1 MKPENRIALY
11 QSLRDKPMWRL
22 LAADHGP
29 VIVGLLQAHLMEG
42 ARSLSASVFYERLER
57 DLEALRGAG
66 HELPRTAQA
75 YVANWLAEGYLIRRF
90 PEGATEEEY
99 EVTAAAAEAIRY
111 VSGLAQPRISA
122 TESRLAVVI
131 DQLARLADETET
143 DPAVRVAALK
153 AERDRIDRE
162 IAAIEEGRLR
172 ALPADRAVERVREII
187 SLAEDLSAD
196 FRRVRDQFEAL
207 NRDLRERIMDN
218 EGSRGEVLDALFA
231 GVDVIA
237 ESDAGR
243 TFHAF
248 WRLLT
253 DQEQNATLDGA
264 VDRVLG
270 RDFVDAIGYSERRFL
285 IRLVNTLLDEGGRV
299 HEVLQHFA
307 RSLKQ
312 FVQSREYLEQRRLNQ
327 LLRDAQRAAL
337 DLKDRVKTS
346 ESLPYD
352 LKLTTSRISSLA
364 QWSLFDP
371 SLNTVEGGMESGLAA
386 AATLDELSRMV
397 TESEID
403 FRRLKLNIREALAE
417 RGQASIG
424 EIVATHPPHQGLG
437 SIVGYVALGSRHGE
451 RGGELETVEWH
462 SGGVQRA
469 ARIPVIYFLKDRLHE
484 LG

>member
-57 DLEALRGAG
+57 DLEALRAAG
-66 HELPRTAQA
+66 HDLPRTAQA

-270 RDFVDAIGYSERRFL
+270 RDFVDAIGYNERRFL

-346 ESLPYD
+346 EALPYD
-352 LKLTTSRISSLA
+352 LKLTTSRITSLA

-403 FRRLKLNIREALAE
+403 FRRLKLNIRETLAE

-424 EIVATHPPHQGLG
+424 EIVAAHPPHQGLG
-437 SIVGYVALGSRHGE
+437 TIVGYVALGSRHGE
-451 RGGELETVEWH
+451 RGADLETVEWH
-462 SGGVQRA
+462 SGDAKRA
-469 ARIPVIYFLKDRLHE
+469 ARIPVIYFLRDRLHE